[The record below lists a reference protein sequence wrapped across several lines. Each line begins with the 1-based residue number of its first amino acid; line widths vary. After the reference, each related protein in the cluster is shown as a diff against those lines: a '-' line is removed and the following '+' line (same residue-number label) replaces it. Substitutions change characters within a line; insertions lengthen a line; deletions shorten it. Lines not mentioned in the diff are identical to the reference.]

1 MKEFPRKSN
10 ARSQIARFFKSE
22 GYLYLRERF
31 LVSVCCAGEIC
42 AVSYTEGAQ
51 NRQASDLPVLKCV
64 FVGYV
69 AEDSLGLPHGEAI
82 VVHGRDAV
90 HRILHFTLE

>member
-1 MKEFPRKSN
+1 MHVEIISVQVCYASVLIQTLVKEFPRKSN

-51 NRQASDLPVLKCV
+51 NRQAPDLPVLK
-64 FVGYV
+64 
-69 AEDSLGLPHGEAI
+69 
-82 VVHGRDAV
+82 
-90 HRILHFTLE
+90 